1 MADEQ
6 SKKRLGERIRQARLE
21 LKMKQGVL
29 SKQLGL
35 TQAVVSNVE
44 NGISTIDVPDLA
56 KWAEAL
62 GKPLMYFFTGE
73 EMSVQQR
80 VLTVFGMVPQDRMEF
95 VLQMVENMALTM
107 RKENETRE

>member
-21 LKMKQGVL
+21 LKIKQGVL
-29 SKQLGL
+29 SKRLGL

-44 NGISTIDVPDLA
+44 NGVSTIDVPDLP

-62 GKPLMYFFTGE
+62 SKPLMYFFSGE
-73 EMSVQQR
+73 EMSGQQHA
-80 VLTVFGMVPQDRMEF
+80 LTVLGMVPEDRMEF

-107 RKENETRE
+107 RKENETGD

>member
-44 NGISTIDVPDLA
+44 NGVSTIDVPDLP
-56 KWAEAL
+56 KWSEAL

-73 EMSVQQR
+73 EMSGQQHA
-80 VLTVFGMVPQDRMEF
+80 LTALGMVPEDRMEF
-95 VLQMVENMALTM
+95 VLQMIENMALTM
-107 RKENETRE
+107 RKENETGG